1 MVRGPKAIK
10 RRESLLRKSL
20 RPTDCVKTVAWV
32 IPRVNNQRIEFIS
45 LWMLRL
51 ELNPESQAK
60 NSRNSNGGVY
70 VNASYIGGND
80 MQHTVNPQLQD
91 YSAN

>member
-1 MVRGPKAIK
+1 MR
-10 RRESLLRKSL
+10 
-20 RPTDCVKTVAWV
+20 KTVAWV

-45 LWMLRL
+45 LRMLRL

-70 VNASYIGGND
+70 VNVSYIGGND

>member
-1 MVRGPKAIK
+1 MR
-10 RRESLLRKSL
+10 
-20 RPTDCVKTVAWV
+20 KTVVWV

-60 NSRNSNGGVY
+60 NSRNSNRGVY
-70 VNASYIGGND
+70 VNVSYIGGND